1 MPDTPETPELPTYDA
16 ARERVHKGGAST
28 LDRFVYAHEPRDR
41 EGEEEFRAR
50 LLAVISE
57 ASARGARVERERC
70 IADAEGERLTGD
82 TGEEG
87 DKAYNMAIEHVV
99 DAIRSRSLS
108 VGSAAG
114 E

>member
-1 MPDTPETPELPTYDA
+1 MPDEETAEVARKILNGCYVGDREHKLAPELLVDA
-16 ARERVHKGGAST
+16 IA
-28 LDRFVYAHEPRDR
+28 
-41 EGEEEFRAR
+41 
-50 LLAVISE
+50 LALVE

-82 TGEEG
+82 TGEEE

-99 DAIRSRSLS
+99 DAIRSRALS